1 MQHKCHNK
9 DRPILF
15 TSNRYPFPKNHT
27 FNKKFNRN
35 RIKESYSCIQ
45 NIKMII
51 NNQNISILKKK
62 RLKLDETA
70 EVKRIVL

>member
-1 MQHKCHNK
+1 
-9 DRPILF
+9 
-15 TSNRYPFPKNHT
+15 
-27 FNKKFNRN
+27 
-35 RIKESYSCIQ
+35 
-45 NIKMII
+45 MII